1 MTPLAATEDARPKGD
16 LKPEQF
22 TGKRFLVTGGA
33 GFIGSHLVERL
44 VGLGGQVVV
53 VDDLSTGRKENLE
66 HIGDGVK
73 LIQRDVREFDYDE
86 AGPLDCI
93 FNEAARAL
101 IPSFKDPLTDL
112 AVNTGNTIRILEY
125 ARKSGVRVVHASSG
139 SVYGNPV
146 RIPIDEDHPL
156 NPISP
161 YAASK
166 LSAEHYCILYHGV
179 YGVDVCMLRYFNV
192 YGPRQNVSE
201 DYGVI
206 PIFVHRA
213 LNNAPLTIFG
223 DGRQTRDFLH
233 VEDVVRANLLAYT
246 APRMGGQI
254 LNVGGGGKEVS
265 ILELSEMVMSLC
277 GVKVPV
283 VFASPKPGDIS
294 RLAGDSSRAGR
305 LIGYSATVSLADGLE
320 RYVAYARGVEKQS
333 GTKKKG
339 EEEVGPGRGP
349 SDGRVPV

>member
-1 MTPLAATEDARPKGD
+1 
-16 LKPEQF
+16 
-22 TGKRFLVTGGA
+22 LVTGGA

-44 VGLGGQVVV
+44 VQLGSEVVV
-53 VDDLSTGRKENLE
+53 LDDLSTGKKENLE
-66 HIGDGVK
+66 RLGGRVS

-86 AGPLDCI
+86 AGPLDGI

-112 AVNTGNTIRILEY
+112 AVNTGNAIRILEY
-125 ARKSGVRVVHASSG
+125 ARKKGVRVVHASSG
-139 SVYGNPV
+139 SVYGNPL
-146 RIPIDEDHPL
+146 RIPIAEDHPL

-166 LSAEHYCILYHGV
+166 LSAEHYCSLYHEV

-213 LNNAPLTIFG
+213 LNGSPLTIFG

-233 VEDVVRANLLAYT
+233 VDDVVSANLLAYS
-246 APRMGGQI
+246 ADEMGGQI
-254 LNVGGGGKEVS
+254 LNIGGEGKEVS
-265 ILELSEMVMSLC
+265 ILELSEMVMRLC
-277 GVKVPV
+277 GVRVPV
-283 VFASPKPGDIS
+283 VFSGPKPGDIR
-294 RLAGDSSRAGR
+294 RLAGDSSKAGR
-305 LIGYSATVSLADGLE
+305 LIGYSAHIPLEAGLE
-320 RYVAYARGVEKQS
+320 SYVAYARETERKS
-333 GTKKKG
+333 NRAET
-339 EEEVGPGRGP
+339 P
-349 SDGRVPV
+349 SPEGKTLK